1 MALAD
6 DETRA
11 LYVRIERG
19 QQTIARMKAAGQDT
33 SELETRA
40 KMFGGILLWRAAQE
54 YPARLAAQQTELKAI
69 DASLAQIAKTRQH
82 IEEITATSMDIQP
95 TLARLQ
101 VLQKDV
107 SMHLENTDQLIAQ
120 QSGLLRQQVDQ
131 QLAAHEKRLNNYLA
145 QAHLAV
151 ARLYDAELR
160 RQPE

>member
-19 QQTIARMKAAGQDT
+19 QQTIARMKSAGQDT
-33 SELETRA
+33 SELETGI
-40 KMFGGILLWRAAQE
+40 KMFGGILLWRAAQQ
-54 YPARLAAQQTELKAI
+54 YPAQLAAQQGELKKI
-69 DASLAQIAKTRQH
+69 DATLVHIAQTRNN
-82 IEEITATSMDIQP
+82 IEEITATSIDIQP

-101 VLQKDV
+101 VLQKEV
-107 SMHLENTDQLIAQ
+107 SVHLENTDQLIAQ
-120 QSGLLRQQVDQ
+120 QSRLLRQQVDQ

-160 RQPE
+160 KQPE